1 MTTMIF
7 TNLIIGLDYDEL
19 ALLLETNSPL
29 PVPNPLDPLDISAQ
43 AIRNMDDINESLPP
57 TDTNLSGLD
66 IELAISD
73 IFSSTTDIESVETC
87 QVNPTP
93 SINPPQI
100 LVDTPISL
108 EVVACTKISN
118 PESVNAEIKGA
129 ETREVNPVP
138 APPTTMP
145 AARCTD
151 FSLALI
157 WQDIASQT
165 LLIPES
171 LMQKE
176 ILDALDS
183 LLRDAGRFYSC
194 DLGENDERWGEYME
208 LQKVSTLFSLF
219 LIFNYTV
226 KKVHPVVHPIS
237 ISSFTENFILPI
249 YKNMKIFGQLFLH

>member
-1 MTTMIF
+1 MYI
-7 TNLIIGLDYDEL
+7 LIGLDYDEL

-29 PVPNPLDPLDISAQ
+29 PVPNPLDSLDISAQ
-43 AIRNMDDINESLPP
+43 AIRNMNDINENLPP

-87 QVNPTP
+87 QINPTP

-100 LVDTPISL
+100 PLDTPISL
-108 EVVACTKISN
+108 EAIPCTKISN
-118 PESVNAEIKGA
+118 SESVKFNAEIKGA

-138 APPTTMP
+138 VPPTTMP

-208 LQKVSTLFSLF
+208 LQKVAATLFFFF
-219 LIFNYTV
+219 LIFNSIARKSIY
-226 KKVHPVVHPIS
+226 IS
-237 ISSFTENFILPI
+237 PSHQYF
-249 YKNMKIFGQLFLH
+249 